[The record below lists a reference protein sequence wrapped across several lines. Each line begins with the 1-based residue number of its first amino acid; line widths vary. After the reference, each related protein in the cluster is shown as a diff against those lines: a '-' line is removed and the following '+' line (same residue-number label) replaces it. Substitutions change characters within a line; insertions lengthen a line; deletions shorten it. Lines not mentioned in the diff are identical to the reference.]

1 MRLLLKTIAVLAM
14 CAAGANVFGQGAVP
28 FKLGTFEQGDRRF
41 VGIVVKDAT
50 VIDFTQADAA
60 LKSPASK
67 VAAPADM
74 KDLIARYDAGVR
86 VRINEILQFLLNTK
100 APAGAPLSYVHDL
113 KSLKT
118 LPPIMYPTT
127 MLNVA
132 VNYRAHAAEMAGG
145 ATTQA
150 GGTAQGDA
158 LPGTTSAP
166 GIWERKPDDKRWN
179 PYMFF
184 KSPTVV
190 IANGEAIRLPIGRTN
205 IDWECELGVVV
216 GRTADHVPAERAREF
231 IFGYT
236 LENDVSD
243 RGGRG
248 DTRHGSDWVISKNH
262 DTFAPMGPFIVPKEF
277 VPNPQSL
284 PVKFTLNGQLMQDAN
299 TSFMIHSV
307 DELVSYGSHIL
318 TLRPGDVLAT
328 GSPAG
333 VGSARKP
340 PIFLKAGDLSVCT
353 YEGIGTLTNP
363 VVAPRAAG
371 SR

>member
-1 MRLLLKTIAVLAM
+1 MSRKVRIIAALAA
-14 CAAGANVFGQGAVP
+14 CAAASNVFGQGATP
-28 FKLGTFEQGDRRF
+28 FKLGTFDQNGRAF
-41 VGIVVKDAT
+41 VGVVLKDAS
-50 VIDFTQADAA
+50 VIDLAQASAA

-67 VAAPADM
+67 VAAPSDM
-74 KDLIARYDAGVR
+74 KDLIARYDSGVR
-86 VRINEILQFLLNTK
+86 ARIGEVLANTK
-100 APAGAPLSYVHDL
+100 PLEGAGRPAFVHDL

-190 IANGEAIRLPIGRTN
+190 IANGEAIRLPVGRTS
-205 IDWECELGVVV
+205 IDWECELGVVL
-216 GRTADHVPAERAREF
+216 GRTADHVSIDRATDY

-243 RGGRG
+243 RAGRG
-248 DTRHGSDWVISKNH
+248 DTRHGSDWVIGKNH
-262 DTFAPMGPFIVPKEF
+262 DTFAPMGPFIV
-277 VPNPQSL
+277 
-284 PVKFTLNGQLMQDAN
+284 
-299 TSFMIHSV
+299 
-307 DELVSYGSHIL
+307 
-318 TLRPGDVLAT
+318 
-328 GSPAG
+328 
-333 VGSARKP
+333 
-340 PIFLKAGDLSVCT
+340 
-353 YEGIGTLTNP
+353 
-363 VVAPRAAG
+363 
-371 SR
+371 

>member
-1 MRLLLKTIAVLAM
+1 MNRLRATIAVIAVY
-14 CAAGANVFGQGAVP
+14 AVGTHVFGQGTSP
-28 FKLGTFEQGDRRF
+28 FKLGTFDLNGRTF
-41 VGIVVKDAT
+41 VGVVIKDSS
-50 VIDFTQADAA
+50 VIDLTEASAA
-60 LKSPASK
+60 LKTSPAK
-67 VAAPADM
+67 VAMPADM
-74 KDLIARYDAGVR
+74 KDLIARWDNGVR
-86 VRINEILQFLLNTK
+86 ARIGEILANTK
-100 APAGAPLSYVHDL
+100 QLEAAGKPTFVHPL
-113 KSLKT
+113 KSVKT
-118 LPPIMYPTT
+118 LPPIMYPST

-132 VNYRAHAAEMAGG
+132 VNYRAHGAEMAGG
-145 ATTQA
+145 GAQA
-150 GGTAQGDA
+150 GGVAQGDA

-190 IANGEAIRLPIGRTN
+190 IADGEAIRMPVGRTN
-205 IDWECELGVVV
+205 IDWECELGVVI
-216 GRTADHVPAERAREF
+216 GRTADHVSADNARQF

-248 DTRHGSDWVISKNH
+248 DTRHGSDWVIGKNH

-277 VPNPQSL
+277 VPNPQNLS
-284 PVKFTLNGQLMQDAN
+284 VKFTLNGQLMQDAN
-299 TSFMIHSV
+299 TSFMIHTV

-340 PIFLKAGDLSVCT
+340 PIFFKAGDLSVCT

-363 VVAPRAAG
+363 VVAPRAPA
-371 SR
+371 R